1 MILQNLVFPKEN
13 ICKEQGLYIHGKTG
27 SVRAEEERYVLSP
40 GCEADFFTYFNSFSA
55 CKWKLYSRVEQVDMV
70 LSCEGQC
77 DVSLW
82 EAVPAESEPW
92 TERCLKTQK
101 ISDREKEECRLSF
114 SLCDTDGIVFVKV
127 KAESETILRGGSFET
142 ASEAMV
148 EPVKIAVG
156 ICTFRREEFVKKTLK
171 TLKETV
177 LDREDSPLQGHLY
190 VYVSDNGQTL
200 PVEELSEEYIRVLPN
215 RNAGGAGGFGR
226 CMLEAVKDREKYG
239 LTHVL
244 LMDDDIVLE
253 PESLYRTY
261 TLLTLL
267 KPEQKGDMLGGG
279 LLRLDIPYIQ
289 HANGEMWQGGRIGF
303 TKRGYDLRDPES
315 VLRNEE
321 NLPMEY
327 NGWWYCCV
335 PLAEQFRGFP
345 LPVFIHGDDIEYGL
359 RFDGRIM
366 TLNGIGVWHDA
377 FDNRKASSMEYY
389 DMRNTMIACAIHH
402 PQFSCLSM
410 VKRVCRHLVGQM
422 LHLRVEDQRLTMKG
436 VEDFCQGVR
445 FLKETDPTELHP
457 VIMGMGYA
465 MQDVS
470 DDLEK
475 MGVDV
480 EAEKPQPGHL
490 YEDGGFAKKHL
501 LSINGWLFPGRK
513 ETVALPMGQHP
524 DALYRR
530 KSALLYDPDTKKGFY
545 VTRRTRDLFL
555 TIGRCLKMGWLLAR
569 KYKKTVRDFQGHGEE
584 LVTREF
590 WEEYLK

>member
-1 MILQNLVFPKEN
+1 MILQNLVFPKET
-13 ICKEQGLYIHGKTG
+13 ICNEEKLYIHTQAG
-27 SVRAEEERYVLSP
+27 SLRTEEDRYVLSP
-40 GCEADFFTYFNSFSA
+40 GCEVDFFTYFNSFSA
-55 CKWKLYSRVEQVDMV
+55 CKWKHYSRVEQVNLV
-70 LSCEGQC
+70 LFCEGQC
-77 DVSLW
+77 EVSLW
-82 EAVPAESEPW
+82 EAVPGEG
-92 TERCLKTQK
+92 ERCLTTRQM
-101 ISDREKEECRLSF
+101 SGDESGECRLSF
-114 SLCDTDGIVFVKV
+114 SLSDTEGIVYGKV
-127 KAESETILRGGSFET
+127 KALSEAVLWGGCFET
-142 ASEAMV
+142 ASEVVA

-156 ICTFRREEFVKKTLK
+156 ICTFRREEFVKKTLQ
-171 TLKETV
+171 TLRDV
-177 LDREDSPLQGHLY
+177 MNREDSPLHGNLY

-200 PVEELSEEYIRVLPN
+200 PTEELSNEYIRVMPN

-261 TLLTLL
+261 TLLAMC
-267 KPEQKGDMLGGG
+267 KPERKGDMLGGG
-279 LLRLDIPYIQ
+279 LLRLDIPYVQ
-289 HANGEMWQGGRIGF
+289 HANGELWQGGRIGF
-303 TKRGYDLRDPES
+303 TKRGFDLRDS
-315 VLRNEE
+315 AYVLRNEE

-335 PLAEQFRGFP
+335 PLGEAFRGFP

-402 PQFSCLSM
+402 PQFSCLYM

-465 MQDVS
+465 MQDVAE
-470 DDLEK
+470 DLEK
-475 MGVDV
+475 LGVDV
-480 EAEKPQPGHL
+480 ESEKPQPEHL

-501 LSINGWLFPGRK
+501 LSINGWLLPGHR
-513 ETVALPMGQHP
+513 ETLALPMGRHP

-530 KSALLYDPDTKKGFY
+530 KNALLYDPDTKKGFY
-545 VTRRTRDLFL
+545 VTRRTRDLFFTSL
-555 TIGRCLKMGWLLAR
+555 RCLKMGWLLAR
-569 KYKKTVRDFQGHGEE
+569 KYKKTVRDFQEHGEE

-590 WEEYLK
+590 WEEYGK